1 MTDATQPD
9 TTPETITIT
18 TLRTDQCPS
27 LSGRSTLTYELGND
41 PEGRV
46 HLRVTHN
53 TGKGHHNPSW
63 VVYDAVEPLLMAAT
77 TLSASALAKLFAGTS
92 VNTAGFVM
100 AVLKHL
106 GVLQA
111 VTDKRHAYQYVEG
124 VDWKA
129 LLQAPSPPAIQ
140 SAKEPTTQPTTR
152 PVKDDK
158 VRGKRAGALAA
169 P

>member
-1 MTDATQPD
+1 MTDTTQPD

-18 TLRTDQCPS
+18 SLRTDQCLS
-27 LSGRSTLTYELGND
+27 LSGRSMLTYELGCDSN
-41 PEGRV
+41 ERL

-63 VVYDAVEPLLMAAT
+63 VAYDAVEPLLMAAT
-77 TLSASALAKLFAGTS
+77 TLSASALAKLFVGTS

-100 AVLKHL
+100 AALKHL
-106 GVLQA
+106 RVLQA
-111 VTDKRHAYQYVEG
+111 VTDKRHAYQFVEG

-129 LLQAPSPPAIQ
+129 LLQAPNLPATPSINQPP
-140 SAKEPTTQPTTR
+140 TR
-152 PVKDDK
+152 PVKDGK
-158 VRGKRAGALAA
+158 ARGKRAGVLAA

>member
-1 MTDATQPD
+1 MTDTTQPD

-18 TLRTDQCPS
+18 SLRTDQCLS
-27 LSGRSTLTYELGND
+27 LSGRSMLTYELGCDSN
-41 PEGRV
+41 ERL

-63 VVYDAVEPLLMAAT
+63 VDYDAVEPLLMAAT
-77 TLSASALAKLFAGTS
+77 TLSASALAKLFVGTS

-100 AVLKHL
+100 AALKHL

-129 LLQAPSPPAIQ
+129 LLQAPNLPATPSINQPP
-140 SAKEPTTQPTTR
+140 TR
-152 PVKDDK
+152 PVKDGK
-158 VRGKRAGALAA
+158 ARGKRAGVLAA

>member
-1 MTDATQPD
+1 MTDTTQPD

-18 TLRTDQCPS
+18 SLRTDQCLS
-27 LSGRSTLTYELGND
+27 LSGRSMLTYELGCD
-41 PEGRV
+41 SKERL

-63 VVYDAVEPLLMAAT
+63 VAYDAVEPLLMAAT
-77 TLSASALAKLFAGTS
+77 TLSASALAKLFVGTS

-100 AVLKHL
+100 AALKHL

-129 LLQAPSPPAIQ
+129 LLQAPNRPATPSINQPP
-140 SAKEPTTQPTTR
+140 TR
-152 PVKDDK
+152 PVKDGK
-158 VRGKRAGALAA
+158 ARGKRAGALAA

>member
-41 PEGRV
+41 PEGRL

-63 VVYDAVEPLLMAAT
+63 VAYDAVEPLLMAAT
-77 TLSASALAKLFAGTS
+77 TLSASAL
-92 VNTAGFVM
+92 V
-100 AVLKHL
+100 
-106 GVLQA
+106 
-111 VTDKRHAYQYVEG
+111 
-124 VDWKA
+124 A
-129 LLQAPSPPAIQ
+129 LCGCCM
-140 SAKEPTTQPTTR
+140 R
-152 PVKDDK
+152 C
-158 VRGKRAGALAA
+158 
-169 P
+169 

>member
-9 TTPETITIT
+9 TTPEAIT
-18 TLRTDQCPS
+18 TRRTDQCPS
-27 LSGRSTLTYELGND
+27 LSGRSTLIYELGCD
-41 PEGRV
+41 FKERL

-63 VVYDAVEPLLMAAT
+63 VAYDAIEPLLMAAT

-129 LLQAPSPPAIQ
+129 LLQAPMQPITKSI
-140 SAKEPTTQPTTR
+140 TQPATR
-152 PVKDDK
+152 RGKEGK
-158 VRGKRAGALAA
+158 ARGKRTGGAVVT

>member
-1 MTDATQPD
+1 MTDTTQPD

-18 TLRTDQCPS
+18 SLRTDQCLS
-27 LSGRSTLTYELGND
+27 LSGRSMLTYELGCDSN
-41 PEGRV
+41 ERL

-63 VVYDAVEPLLMAAT
+63 VAYDAVEPLLMAAT

-129 LLQAPSPPAIQ
+129 LLQAPNPSAIQ

-152 PVKDDK
+152 PVKGDK
-158 VRGKRAGALAA
+158 ARGKRAGASTA

>member
-1 MTDATQPD
+1 MTDTTQPD

-18 TLRTDQCPS
+18 SLRTDQCLS
-27 LSGRSTLTYELGND
+27 LSGRSMLTYELGCD
-41 PEGRV
+41 SKERL

-63 VVYDAVEPLLMAAT
+63 VAYDAVEPLLMAAT
-77 TLSASALAKLFAGTS
+77 TLSASALAKLFVGTS

-100 AVLKHL
+100 AALKHL

-129 LLQAPSPPAIQ
+129 LLQAPNLPATPSINQPPA
-140 SAKEPTTQPTTR
+140 R
-152 PVKDDK
+152 PVKDGK
-158 VRGKRAGALAA
+158 ARGKRAGVLAA